1 MITFNQFRENLELT
15 LDNAQPIEEGIL
27 GDIGHRFKKAAVS
40 VLFGKRG
47 GLFGGITNIIHKN
60 MDASRR
66 ARLRSSYG
74 NTHTAR
80 SVPRGE
86 PRATHFYNPSAGAPD
101 YSKFD
106 KPTYLRRGGKQ
117 ASLPSTRTPVA
128 KPVEPTPEPTLTPTP
143 PRVAKKVTAKRAA
156 PTPKLKS
163 TPSLSRVAKKVT
175 AKRVIAVR
183 SAKPKQQPQQPKVVK
198 PKVVKP
204 VKTQHDMNREAAKKY
219 RSFAENY
226 YS

>member
-15 LDNAQPIEEGIL
+15 LDHAQPIEEGIL
-27 GDIGHRFKKAAVS
+27 GDIGHHLKKVAVS
-40 VLFGKRG
+40 
-47 GLFGGITNIIHKN
+47 GLFGRRSAITKMIHRN
-60 MDASRR
+60 MDAKRR
-66 ARLRSSYG
+66 ARMQSGYG
-74 NTHTAR
+74 DHHTAR
-80 SVPRGE
+80 SVPRDE
-86 PRATHFYNPSAGAPD
+86 PRATNFYNPSAGAPD

-128 KPVEPTPEPTLTPTP
+128 KPVELKPEPTP
-143 PRVAKKVTAKRAA
+143 PRVAKKVTTKRTT

-175 AKRVIAVR
+175 AKRVVAVR
-183 SAKPKQQPQQPKVVK
+183 SAKTKQQPQQPKVVK